1 VNFIDASVT
10 FVNADTN
17 VPFGRIAVGAGAC
30 AVGVVPE
37 RGEAFVV
44 NSVAGTVNR
53 IDVEGVRVIEE
64 LRVGDAPVGLTIAP
78 AHDRVYVSNRGAGT
92 LSVLGVAD
100 GVEWTQIPVGDGPGG
115 VTVDPVDG
123 RLLVADAGSG
133 TLTIVEDLLAG
144 RPPAPA
150 REEPSPLLGKRLPEF
165 SLVDHDTGEKRSSH
179 EWAEKRYIV
188 NFFASW

>member
-1 VNFIDASVT
+1 
-10 FVNADTN
+10 
-17 VPFGRIAVGAGAC
+17 AC

-44 NSVAGTVNR
+44 NAVAGTVAR
-53 IDVEGVRVIEE
+53 IDLDEVRVIEE
-64 LRVGDAPVGLTIAP
+64 LRVGEAPVGLTVAP
-78 AHDRVYVSNRGAGT
+78 AHDRIYVSNRGAGT
-92 LSVLGVAD
+92 VSVLGVAD

-115 VTVDPVDG
+115 VTVDPHDG

-133 TLTIVEDLLAG
+133 TLTIVQDLLSG

-150 REEPSPLLGKRLPEF
+150 REAPSPLVGKPLPEF
-165 SLVDHDTGEKRSSH
+165 SLVDLRTGELRSSR